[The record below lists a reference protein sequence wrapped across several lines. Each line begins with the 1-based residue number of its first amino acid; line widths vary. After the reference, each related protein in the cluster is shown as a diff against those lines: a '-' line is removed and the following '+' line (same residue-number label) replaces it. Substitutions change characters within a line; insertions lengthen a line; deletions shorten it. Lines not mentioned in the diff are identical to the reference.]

1 MDFLKDFFEDDD
13 RHIYVE
19 RFLNQELNY
28 QLLKTIV
35 EPKTRVLELWESTYN
50 YRKDIF
56 KNYSIEEIFD
66 EVPVLKTNIGSELI
80 NTDFNEKH
88 PDTIDNIYLKWP
100 KLSSAI
106 LKEVDQRKVKVIEN
120 ATDIDSSVVALLTLP
135 FLIPPVTLKRS
146 KDFNWRPS
154 RTEIQE
160 SFFFHVNKIEDV
172 NEILLRRKRK
182 LAWANST
189 LQPFGLMIG
198 PLNMIEE
205 YRVYLGDDCV
215 IRGSQTSGVGTDG
228 VYKPTWW
235 CFDLLLFLNDAD
247 PVRPSTTNLEVTQ
260 GSTNEDDGNVIFEGT
275 MDQLQHQLQ
284 SPSSS
289 SRATPEP
296 PTKKR
301 KTSIQSNA
309 LEIMKIASERLAQ
322 GRKEVEDDI
331 STFGLMVAT
340 ELRKIKKKDILRK
353 LKKDIFNL
361 ILDMQQLDEDQEY

>member
-1 MDFLKDFFEDDD
+1 MFRIEWDPRLCTVIAELSDEPSLKWE
-13 RHIYVE
+13 YVGHLLVVGPG
-19 RFLNQELNY
+19 RFL
-28 QLLKTIV
+28 LLCT
-35 EPKTRVLELWESTYN
+35 PTGN
-50 YRKDIF
+50 
-56 KNYSIEEIFD
+56 
-66 EVPVLKTNIGSELI
+66 G
-80 NTDFNEKH
+80 
-88 PDTIDNIYLKWP
+88 
-100 KLSSAI
+100 
-106 LKEVDQRKVKVIEN
+106 KEC
-120 ATDIDSSVVALLTLP
+120 
-135 FLIPPVTLKRS
+135 
-146 KDFNWRPS
+146 
-154 RTEIQE
+154 
-160 SFFFHVNKIEDV
+160 NK
-172 NEILLRRKRK
+172 
-182 LAWANST
+182 
-189 LQPFGLMIG
+189 
-198 PLNMIEE
+198 
-205 YRVYLGDDCV
+205 

-289 SRATPEP
+289 SPATPEP

-301 KTSIQSNA
+301 KTPIQSNA